1 MILLRSFLVTCLS
14 AWLGLAVAAEAQPRS
29 FKTGSL
35 AQILAARQGKPF
47 LLNLWSLTCPP
58 CRSELDLFAK
68 LRKQHPKFDVVL
80 IAADDPE
87 YAAEAQDYLVKRGL
101 AGVESWI
108 FAEADLQKLRY
119 EIDAEW
125 FGEMPRSY
133 FYDAKHKRI
142 PISGAL
148 KAEQLESWI
157 KAVKQ
162 Q

>member
-1 MILLRSFLVTCLS
+1 M
-14 AWLGLAVAAEAQPRS
+14 AAEAQPRP
-29 FKTGSL
+29 FKAGSL
-35 AQILAARQGKPF
+35 ARILTSRQGKPF
-47 LLNLWSLTCPP
+47 LLNLWSMTCPP

-68 LRKQHPKFDVVL
+68 LRKDHPKFDLVL

-87 YAAEAQDYLVKRGL
+87 YGTEAQGYLRQRGL
-101 AGVESWI
+101 PEVESWI
-108 FAEADLQKLRY
+108 FADADMQKLRY

-133 FYDAKHKRI
+133 FYDAQHKRI

-148 KAEQLESWI
+148 KTEQLEAWI

-162 Q
+162 